1 MKYKKVKQI
10 GVKLSQNELQILD
23 RIRQG
28 KSIAYTIRE
37 LIREKEHK
45 SAQDRGL

>member
-37 LIREKEHK
+37 LIREKDLNITR
-45 SAQDRGL
+45 QIG